1 MRQLDLAQANSPVPA
16 YGQGPDP
23 YLAYQVH
30 DYLSV
35 SFLRQAPEV
44 KAASARTIQ
53 LFSDMYPETV
63 ARKFF
68 VNVPLVMQWMMT
80 AMKMVLPAETV
91 AKMKWMSY
99 GSELYKDL
107 GRGVARVYGGEGP
120 DLEEGITPKYTA

>member
-1 MRQLDLAQANSPVPA
+1 MRQLDLAHATTPIPA
-16 YGQGPDP
+16 YGQGADP

-44 KAASARTIQ
+44 KAASTKTIQ

-63 ARKFF
+63 SKKFF
-68 VNVPLVMQWMMT
+68 VNVPLMMQWMMGV
-80 AMKMVLPAETV
+80 MRMVLPAQTV
-91 AKMKWMSY
+91 EKMKWMSY

-107 GRGVARVYGGEGP
+107 GKGVAKVYGGEGP
-120 DLEEGITPKYTA
+120 DLESGMTPKYDA